1 MKSPSKFKPDF
12 EIEKKDT
19 PLNQEQNFAFLPE
32 LWERPVSLFESA
44 NSVTPMAELR
54 LIDLLRC
61 LGEDLWEN
69 FCSPEILSLMQI
81 AKVTAGQILN
91 EIDKSRLQNLKRVMP
106 AFTPHGSLNTRASD
120 TLDKSFLASG
130 WVQIDVDGK
139 DNPSFSPIE
148 LKERIS
154 TWPFVGYCGYSVSGK
169 GVWALAP
176 TTLPLAATS
185 TYIYHFAQ
193 KEGVTIDSSKGKA
206 DTELRFI
213 SFDPDPYF
221 NYNPSFIMP
230 HQVESSSI
238 PRVKK
243 TYHPVSSTSKDG
255 VIKTL
260 LELLNAAPEG
270 SRHDQRLKVGRLAG
284 GYVAGGLF
292 SEHEIITILSDDYTM
307 HFPFDSPTTQKKEI
321 KALEDGIQYGLG
333 SPISLVEEAFAI
345 PIDGLAFIRESEI
358 EITQGEAIYLID
370 SEAVLER
377 KPDLLYIKSSTYFD
391 LDPRPRRHKHL
402 TKKICP
408 P

>member
-1 MKSPSKFKPDF
+1 MKFPSKSRSDF
-12 EIEKKDT
+12 ETEKKDT
-19 PLNQEQNFAFLPE
+19 PLNQEQNFAFLPG
-32 LWERPVSLFESA
+32 LWEQPVSLFESA
-44 NSVTPMAELR
+44 NSVTPMGELR

-69 FCSPEILSLMQI
+69 FCSPEILPLMQT

-91 EIDKSRLQNLKRVMP
+91 EVDKSRLQNLKRIMP
-106 AFTPHGSLNTRASD
+106 AFTPHGSLSTRASD
-120 TLDKSFLASG
+120 TLDKSFFASG

-139 DNPSFSPIE
+139 DNPSCSPVE

-176 TTLPLAATS
+176 TTLTLGTTS
-185 TYIYHFAQ
+185 TYIYQFAK
-193 KEGVTIDSSKGKA
+193 KEGVNIDSSKGKA

-221 NYNPSFIMP
+221 NYNPTLIVP
-230 HQVESSSI
+230 QKVEPTTI
-238 PRVKK
+238 PKIKR
-243 TYHPVSSTSKDG
+243 TYHPISSSSKDG
-255 VIKTL
+255 VIKSL
-260 LELLNAAPEG
+260 LERLNAAPEG

-292 SEHEIITILSDDYTM
+292 SEDEIISILSDDYTM
-307 HFPFDSPTTQKKEI
+307 RFPYDSPATQKKEI
-321 KALEDGIQYGLG
+321 KAIVDGINYGLRN
-333 SPISLVEEAFAI
+333 PIPLAEEALAI
-345 PIDGLAFIRESEI
+345 PHDGLSFKGPQV
-358 EITQGEAIYLID
+358 EITQGESTYLVNLED
-370 SEAVLER
+370 VLER

-391 LDPRPRRHKHL
+391 LDPKPRRLKHL